1 MRTPFVVMIM
11 ALAWAATAADS
22 SAADTA
28 RSRLLAQ
35 NERATQPLNL
45 NARRDDG
52 VGIALSFKPMRVFTA
67 DAEFIVVGAAGEQR
81 HVARPDTRFYRV
93 QGPSKSGLDGL
104 LAIPAAG
111 EEFGLIR
118 DGSGFQRLHFSAQ
131 GALALSQ
138 IDTASGPEHAFECA
152 NDAGGAAMSRA
163 PDVEPVAFDLPEPDS
178 PAAAHTARVAIETD
192 NEFLARFGGNTT
204 NATNYVGSLIGF
216 ISTIYDTEV
225 QTNMQVSF
233 LRLWTT
239 PDPFA
244 QTKPGCLML
253 ESGKYWNENQSATS
267 RTTMHLLSGK
277 NTLAGIAWVGVLC
290 RGPFTATLAQ
300 VGENTDSCPG
310 LANSANYGGG
320 YGVTEGIAGNF
331 NAANPNVVWDVD
343 SVAHELGHNFNSPH
357 THCYGGIGGSAEPI
371 DQCYNTEQTCYSG
384 TPVLPGPQGQ
394 GSGTIM
400 SYCQLRSGGLSNI
413 SLTLGTGHPYGV
425 LPGRVPS
432 RMFAHVQSTASS
444 NAACLARVEVDLIFA
459 NGFD

>member
-1 MRTPFVVMIM
+1 MRTHFFVMTM
-11 ALAWAATAADS
+11 ALALVVTAADS

-35 NERATQPLNL
+35 NESASQPLSL

-52 VGIALSFKPMRVFTA
+52 LDIALSLKPMQVFTA
-67 DAEFIVVGAAGEQR
+67 DAEFIIVGADGEQR

-104 LAIPAAG
+104 LAIPATG

-118 DGSGFQRLHFSAQ
+118 DGSGFQRLHFSVK
-131 GALALSQ
+131 GELVLAQ
-138 IDTASGPEHAFECA
+138 IDTASGPEHAFQCA
-152 NDAGGAAMSRA
+152 NDAGGAAMSRN
-163 PDVEPVAFDLPEPDS
+163 PDVEPVAIALPDPDS
-178 PAAAHTARVAIETD
+178 PAAAHTARIAIETD
-192 NEFLARFGGNTT
+192 TEFLTRFSGNTNT
-204 NATNYVGSLIGF
+204 ATNYVGSLIGF
-216 ISTIYDTEV
+216 ISTIYDAEV

-233 LRLWTT
+233 LRLWSGS
-239 PDPFA
+239 DPFV
-244 QTKPGCLML
+244 QSSPGCLL
-253 ESGKYWNENQSATS
+253 AESGKYWNDNQTS
-267 RTTMHLLSGK
+267 TTRTTMHLLSGK
-277 NTLAGIAWVGVLC
+277 APLSGIAWLGVLC
-290 RGPFTATLAQ
+290 SGARNATLTQ
-300 VGENTDSCPG
+300 LGETTKSCPG
-310 LANSANYGGG
+310 LANSANYAGG

-357 THCYGGIGGSAEPI
+357 THCYNGIGGPDPI
-371 DQCYNTEQTCYSG
+371 DQCYAADGCYGG
-384 TPVLPGPQGQ
+384 TPILPGPQGQ

-400 SYCQLRSGGLSNI
+400 SYCQLRPGGLSNI

-432 RMFAHVQSTASS
+432 RMFAHVQSVATS

>member
-1 MRTPFVVMIM
+1 MRTQFAVMTM
-11 ALAWAATAADS
+11 AIVWAAAAADS
-22 SAADTA
+22 SATDTA
-28 RSRLLAQ
+28 RSRLLTQ
-35 NERATQPLNL
+35 NEGATQPLTL
-45 NARRDDG
+45 TARRDDG
-52 VGIALSFKPMRVFTA
+52 VDIPLSLKSMQVFSA
-67 DAEFIVVGAAGEQR
+67 DAEFIIVGAGGEER

-93 QGPSKSGLDGL
+93 QGAPKSGLDGL
-104 LAIPAAG
+104 LAVPAAG
-111 EEFGLIR
+111 EEFGLLR
-118 DGSGFQRLHFSAQ
+118 DDSGFQRLHFSAN
-131 GALALSQ
+131 GELALSQ
-138 IDTASGPEHAFECA
+138 IDTASGPDHAFQCA
-152 NDAGGAAMSRA
+152 NDGGGAAMSRD
-163 PDVEPVAFDLPEPDS
+163 PDVEPVARDLPDPDS
-178 PAAAHTARVAIETD
+178 PTAAHTARIAIETD
-192 NEFLARFGGNTT
+192 NEYLARFSGNTT

-216 ISTIYDTEV
+216 ISTIYDAEV

-253 ESGKYWNENQSATS
+253 ESGKYWNENQSSTS

-290 RGPFTATLAQ
+290 RGSFMATLAQ
-300 VGENTDSCPG
+300 IGETTATCPG
-310 LANSANYGGG
+310 LADSANYGGG

-384 TPVLPGPQGQ
+384 TPSLPGPAGQ

-400 SYCQLRSGGLSNI
+400 SYCQLRSPGLSNI
-413 SLTLGTGHPYGV
+413 SLSLGSGHPYGV

-432 RMFAHVQSTASS
+432 RMFAHVQSMAAS
-444 NAACLARVEVDLIFA
+444 NTACLARAQVDSIFA